1 MLGYVCSEDAAYVEA
16 MRLTMI
22 DQNCT
27 EVLFDHKPASAIFRP
42 NLTKLLDQIEPPKAV
57 VVDRLNSFGG
67 DLRDVLAM
75 IHKLHEQGRQ
85 LIVLEPAIDTAQP
98 TNLIDVANAFAQVIE
113 RKPSLYE
120 TDAWKATKADLAAK
134 KINADEAARRHGI
147 SRATLY
153 RHI

>member
-1 MLGYVCSEDAAYVEA
+1 MLGYVCSEDTAYTEA

-27 EVLFDHKPASAIFRP
+27 DVLIDHKHANAIFRP
-42 NLTKLLDQIEPPKAV
+42 KLTKLLDQLEPSKAV
-57 VVDRLNSFGG
+57 MVDRLNSFGG
-67 DLRDVLAM
+67 DMRDVLAM
-75 IHKLHEQGRQ
+75 IQRLREAGHR
-85 LIVLEPAIDTAQP
+85 LIVMEPPIDTSQP
-98 TNLIDVANAFAQVIE
+98 TSLNDVANAFAQVIE

-120 TDAWKATKADLAAK
+120 TVAWKATKADLAAK
-134 KINADEAARRHGI
+134 RINADEAARRHGN

>member
-1 MLGYVCSEDAAYVEA
+1 MLGYVCSEDVAYTEA
-16 MRLTMI
+16 IRLAMI
-22 DQNCT
+22 AQDCA
-27 EVLFDHKPASAIFRP
+27 EVLIDHKPAKAIFRP
-42 NLTKLLDQIEPPKAV
+42 NLTRLLDQIEPTKAV
-57 VVDRLNSFGG
+57 MVDRLSSFGG
-67 DLRDVLAM
+67 DIRDVLAM
-75 IHKLHEQGRQ
+75 IQKLHYAGHR
-85 LIVLEPAIDTAQP
+85 LIVLDPAIDTSQP
-98 TNLIDVANAFAQVIE
+98 TSLIDVANAFAQVIE

>member
-1 MLGYVCSEDAAYVEA
+1 MLGYVCSEDAAYTEA

-27 EVLFDHKPASAIFRP
+27 EVLIDHKPANAIFRP
-42 NLTKLLDQIEPPKAV
+42 NLTKMLDQLEPSKAV
-57 VVDRLNSFGG
+57 MVDRLNSFGG
-67 DLRDVLAM
+67 DMRDVLAM
-75 IHKLHEQGRQ
+75 IQRLHESGHR
-85 LIVLEPAIDTAQP
+85 LIVLEPAIDTSQP
-98 TNLIDVANAFAQVIE
+98 TSLIDVANAFAQVIE

-134 KINADEAARRHGI
+134 RINADEAARRHGI